1 MIAPI
6 DIASL
11 PGPAQKLVA
20 PDAPPKLQELAARG
34 VAPGL
39 KPAELVSVVVLLS
52 QSDRAA
58 VHDTAVATIKN
69 LPAPVLQGA
78 LATDLEPAVIH
89 ALAQANIE
97 RIEIIEKLV
106 VMPRVAMDT
115 IELLARLGNEAVT
128 EIVATNE
135 TRLLQH
141 PRIIELLYMNRATR
155 MSTADRVV
163 DLARRNGLELTGIP
177 TYREAALALEGE
189 LIFEASDEPTPD
201 DLVYV
206 ETASIAEE
214 LAAEAAAT
222 KGAEPEDTHVV
233 RGEPV
238 IDDEHG
244 AQEVVEVV
252 KEKFVPLHKRIA
264 DMSISQK
271 VRRATLGTKEER
283 LMLVRERNRL
293 VCTAVARSPML
304 QEDEVDLITKNRN
317 ISEDVLRIIGSTGEW
332 LRSYSIKKN
341 LAENPKTPTMM
352 AIRFALG
359 LRESDMRMFV
369 KNRNIPAP
377 IRDAV
382 RKHLQKRK

>member
-6 DIASL
+6 DIALL

-20 PDAPPKLQELAARG
+20 PDTPQKLQELAAKG
-34 VAPGL
+34 IAPGL
-39 KPAELVSVVVLLS
+39 KPAEIVAVVVILT

-58 VHDTAVATIKN
+58 VHDNAVATIKN
-69 LPAPVLQGA
+69 LPTPILQGA
-78 LATDLEPAVIH
+78 LTNDLEPAIVH
-89 ALAQANIE
+89 ALAQAYLDRVE
-97 RIEIIEKLV
+97 VLEKLV
-106 VMPRVAMDT
+106 LMPRVPIDT
-115 IELLARLGNEAVT
+115 IEHLARLGAEEVT

-135 TRLLQH
+135 TRLLEN
-141 PRIIELLYMNRATR
+141 PRLIELLYMNKSTR
-155 MSTADRVV
+155 MSTADRIV
-163 DLARRNGLELTGIP
+163 DLARRNGLELSGIP
-177 TYREAALALEGE
+177 TFREAAQALEGE
-189 LIFEASDEPTPD
+189 LIYEPSPEPTPD

-206 ETASIAEE
+206 EAAAIAEE
-214 LAAEAAAT
+214 ISAEVAAT
-222 KGAEPEDTHVV
+222 KSAEPEDTHVEKSD
-233 RGEPV
+233 GE
-238 IDDEHG
+238 E
-244 AQEVVEVV
+244 EVV

-317 ISEDVLRIIGSTGEW
+317 ISEDVLRIIGTNGEW
-332 LRSYSIKKN
+332 LRSYTIKKN

-359 LRESDMRMFV
+359 LRESDMRMFI
-369 KNRNIPAP
+369 KNRNVAP
-377 IRDAV
+377 QIRDAV
-382 RKHLQKRK
+382 RKHLAKRK

>member
-20 PDAPPKLQELAARG
+20 PDAPPKLQELAAKG

-39 KPAELVSVVVLLS
+39 KPAEIVAVVVILS

-58 VHDTAVATIKN
+58 VHDNAVSTIKN
-69 LPAPVLQGA
+69 LPAPILQGA

-89 ALAQANIE
+89 ALAQAYIDHVE
-97 RIEIIEKLV
+97 VIEKLV

-115 IELLARLGNEAVT
+115 IEHLARLGNEAVT

-135 TRLLQH
+135 TRLLEH
-141 PRIIELLYMNRATR
+141 PRIIELLYMNKDTR
-155 MSTADRVV
+155 MSTADRIV
-163 DLARRNGLELTGIP
+163 DLARRNGLELSGIP
-177 TYREAALALEGE
+177 TFREAAQALEGE
-189 LIFEASDEPTPD
+189 LIYEPSEEPTPD

-206 ETASIAEE
+206 ETAAIAEE
-214 LAAEAAAT
+214 IAAEAAAN
-222 KGAEPEDTHVV
+222 KGTEPEDTHVSK
-233 RGEPV
+233 GEPHV
-238 IDDEHG
+238 DEEKG

-252 KEKFVPLHKRIA
+252 KEKFVPLYKRIA

-283 LMLVRERNRL
+283 LLLVRERNRL

>member
-1 MIAPI
+1 MTSPI

-20 PDAPPKLQELAARG
+20 PDAPPKLQELAAKG
-34 VAPGL
+34 IAPGL
-39 KPAELVSVVVLLS
+39 KPAELLAVVVILT

-58 VHDTAVATIKN
+58 VHDTAVSTIKN
-69 LPAPVLQGA
+69 LPAPILQGA
-78 LATDLEPAVIH
+78 LATDLEPAIIH
-89 ALAQANIE
+89 ALAQAYID
-97 RIEIIEKLV
+97 RVDVIEKLV
-106 VMPRVAMDT
+106 VMPRVSMDS
-115 IELLARLGNEAVT
+115 IEHLARAGTEAIT

-141 PRIIELLYMNRATR
+141 PRIIELLYMNKATR
-155 MSTADRVV
+155 MSTADRIV
-163 DLARRNGLELTGIP
+163 DLARRNGLELSGIP
-177 TYREAALALEGE
+177 TFREAAQALEGE
-189 LIFEASDEPTPD
+189 LIYEPSEEPTPD
-201 DLVYV
+201 DLVYA
-206 ETASIAEE
+206 ETEAIAEE
-214 LAAEAAAT
+214 IAADAAASKT
-222 KGAEPEDTHVV
+222 AEPEDTHVEKV
-233 RGEPV
+233 ESGE
-238 IDDEHG
+238 
-244 AQEVVEVV
+244 EVV

-283 LMLVRERNRL
+283 LLLVRERNRL

-317 ISEDVLRIIGSTGEW
+317 ISEDVLKIIGTSGEW

-341 LAENPKTPTMM
+341 LAENPKTPPQM

-359 LRESDMRMFV
+359 LRESDMRNFI
-369 KNRNIPAP
+369 KNRNVSAP

>member
-6 DIASL
+6 DIAQLS
-11 PGPAQKLVA
+11 GPAQKLVA
-20 PDAPPKLQELAARG
+20 ADAPPKLQELAAKG
-34 VAPGL
+34 IAPGL
-39 KPAELVSVVVLLS
+39 KAAEIIAVVVVLA

-58 VHDTAVATIKN
+58 VHDNAVATIKN

-78 LATDLEPAVIH
+78 LASDLEPAIVH
-89 ALAQANIE
+89 ALAQAYVDRLE
-97 RIEIIEKLV
+97 VIEKLV
-106 VMPRVAMDT
+106 VMPRVPIDT
-115 IELLARLGNEAVT
+115 IEHLARIGSEEVT
-128 EIVATNE
+128 EVVATNE
-135 TRLLQH
+135 VRLLAH
-141 PRIIELLYMNRATR
+141 PRLIELLYMNKSTR
-155 MSTADRVV
+155 MSTADRIV
-163 DLARRNGLELTGIP
+163 DLARRNGLELAGIP
-177 TYREAALALEGE
+177 TFREAAQALEGE
-189 LIFEASDEPTPD
+189 LIYEPSPEPTPD

-206 ETASIAEE
+206 ETAAIAEE
-214 LAAEAAAT
+214 IAAETAAT
-222 KGAEPEDTHVV
+222 KGVEPEDTHVEKKE
-233 RGEPV
+233 GE
-238 IDDEHG
+238 E
-244 AQEVVEVV
+244 EVV
-252 KEKFVPLHKRIA
+252 KEKFVPLYKRIA

-283 LMLVRERNRL
+283 LLLVRERNRL

-359 LRESDMRMFV
+359 LREADMRMFV
-369 KNRNIPAP
+369 KNRNVAAP

>member
-1 MIAPI
+1 MIEPI

-20 PDAPPKLQELAARG
+20 ADAPPKLQELAAKG

-39 KPAELVSVVVLLS
+39 KPAELLSVVVILS

-58 VHDTAVATIKN
+58 VHDNAVATIKN
-69 LPAPVLQGA
+69 LPPPILQGA

-89 ALAQANIE
+89 ALAQANVW
-97 RIEIIEKLV
+97 RAEIIEKLV
-106 VMPRVAMDT
+106 LMPRVSMES
-115 IELLARLGNEAVT
+115 IELLARMGTEEVT
-128 EIVATNE
+128 EIVAINE
-135 TRLLQH
+135 TRLLAH
-141 PRIIELLYMNRATR
+141 PRLIELLYMNRATR
-155 MSTADRVV
+155 MSTADRIV
-163 DLARRNGLELTGIP
+163 DLARRNGLDLTGIP
-177 TYREAALALEGE
+177 TFREAAQALEGE
-189 LIFEASDEPTPD
+189 LIYEASEQPTPD

-214 LAAEAAAT
+214 IAAEAAAN
-222 KGAEPEDTHVV
+222 KGSEAEDTHVI
-233 RGEPV
+233 RGDIPE
-238 IDDEHG
+238 G
-244 AQEVVEVV
+244 AEEVVEVV

-283 LMLVRERNRL
+283 LLLVRERNRL

-317 ISEDVLRIIGSTGEW
+317 ISEDVLRIIGTSGEW

-359 LRESDMRMFV
+359 LRESDMRLFI
-369 KNRNIPAP
+369 KNRNIPPP

>member
-1 MIAPI
+1 MIEPI

-20 PDAPPKLQELAARG
+20 ADAPPKLQELAAKG

-39 KPAELVSVVVLLS
+39 KPAELLAVVVVLS
-52 QSDRAA
+52 QSERAA
-58 VHDTAVATIKN
+58 VHDTAVSTIKN
-69 LPAPVLQGA
+69 LPAPILQGA

-89 ALAQANIE
+89 ALAQACIT
-97 RIEIIEKLV
+97 RIDVIEKLV
-106 VMPRVAMDT
+106 VMPRVAIDT
-115 IELLARLGNEAVT
+115 IELLARVGSEEVT
-128 EIVATNE
+128 ELVATNE
-135 TRLLQH
+135 TRLLAH
-141 PRIIELLYMNRATR
+141 PRLIELLYMNPATR

-163 DLARRNGLELTGIP
+163 NLARLNNLELSGIP
-177 TYREAALALEGE
+177 TFREAAQALEGE
-189 LIFEASDEPTPD
+189 LIYEASEEPTPD

-214 LAAEAAAT
+214 IAAETAAN
-222 KGAEPEDTHVV
+222 KGAEPEDTHVIH
-233 RGEPV
+233 GEIP
-238 IDDEHG
+238 EG
-244 AQEVVEVV
+244 EATKEVVEVV
-252 KEKFVPLHKRIA
+252 KEKFIPLYKRIA

-283 LMLVRERNRL
+283 LLLVRERNRL

-317 ISEDVLRIIGSTGEW
+317 ISEDVLKIIGATGEW

-369 KNRNIPAP
+369 KNRNVPAP

>member
-39 KPAELVSVVVLLS
+39 KPAEVVAVVVILS

-58 VHDTAVATIKN
+58 VHDTAVSTIKN
-69 LPAPVLQGA
+69 LPAPILQGA

-89 ALAQANIE
+89 ALAQAYINHVDVID
-97 RIEIIEKLV
+97 KLV

-115 IELLARLGNEAVT
+115 IEHLARLGNEAIT

-135 TRLLQH
+135 TRLLEH
-141 PRIIELLYMNRATR
+141 PRIIELLYMNKATR
-155 MSTADRVV
+155 MSTADRIV

-177 TYREAALALEGE
+177 TFREAAQALEGE
-189 LIFEASDEPTPD
+189 LIFEPSEEPTPD

-206 ETASIAEE
+206 ETAAIAEE
-214 LAAEAAAT
+214 IAADTAAN
-222 KGAEPEDTHVV
+222 KGAEPEDTHVIKS
-233 RGEPV
+233 EPQV
-238 IDDEHG
+238 DDEKG

-252 KEKFVPLHKRIA
+252 KEKFVPLYKRIA

-283 LMLVRERNRL
+283 LLLVRERNRL

-352 AIRFALG
+352 AIRFALA

>member
-1 MIAPI
+1 MIVPV

-20 PDAPPKLQELAARG
+20 KDAPPKLQELAAKG
-34 VAPGL
+34 IAPGL
-39 KPAELVSVVVLLS
+39 KPAELLAVVVILT

-58 VHDTAVATIKN
+58 VHDTAVSTIRN
-69 LPAPVLQGA
+69 LPPPLLQGA
-78 LATDLEPAVIH
+78 LATDLEPAIVD
-89 ALAQANIE
+89 ALAQAYIE
-97 RIEIIEKLV
+97 RTDIIDKLV
-106 VMPRVAMDT
+106 VMPRVSMDT
-115 IELLARLGNEAVT
+115 IEHLARSGNEAVT

-155 MSTADRVV
+155 MSTADRIV
-163 DLARRNGLELTGIP
+163 DLARRSGLELGGIP
-177 TYREAALALEGE
+177 TFREAAQALEGE
-189 LIFEASDEPTPD
+189 LIFEPSEEPTPD

-206 ETASIAEE
+206 EAASIAEE
-214 LAAEAAAT
+214 IAAETAASKT
-222 KGAEPEDTHVV
+222 AEPEDTHVEEAET
-233 RGEPV
+233 GK
-238 IDDEHG
+238 
-244 AQEVVEVV
+244 EVV
-252 KEKFVPLHKRIA
+252 KEKFVPLHKRIG

-283 LMLVRERNRL
+283 LLLVRERNRL

-317 ISEDVLRIIGSTGEW
+317 ISEDVLKIIGVSGEW
-332 LRSYSIKKN
+332 LRSYQIKKN
-341 LAENPKTPTMM
+341 LAENPKTPPQM

-359 LRESDMRMFV
+359 LRESDMRNFI
-369 KNRNIPAP
+369 KNRNVSPS

-382 RKHLQKRK
+382 RKHLQKRKS

>member
-6 DIASL
+6 DIAIL

-20 PDAPPKLQELAARG
+20 VDAPPKVQELAAKG
-34 VAPGL
+34 IAPGL
-39 KPAELVSVVVLLS
+39 KPVDTVAVVVYLMR
-52 QSDRAA
+52 SDRAV
-58 VHDTAVATIKN
+58 VHDNAVATIKN
-69 LPAPVLQGA
+69 LPPLILQGA
-78 LATDLEPAVIH
+78 LDSPDLDPAIID
-89 ALAQANIE
+89 ALAQAYIA
-97 RIEIIEKLV
+97 RLDVIEKLV
-106 VMPRVAMDT
+106 VKPGVALDT
-115 IELLARLGNEAVT
+115 IEHLARSGSEEIT
-128 EIVATNE
+128 ELVATNE
-135 TRLLQH
+135 VRLLEH
-141 PRIIELLYMNRATR
+141 PRLIELLYMNKSTR
-155 MSTADRVV
+155 MSTADRIV

-177 TYREAALALEGE
+177 TFREAAQALEGE
-189 LIFEASDEPTPD
+189 LIYEPSPEPTPD

-206 ETASIAEE
+206 ETATIAEE
-214 LAAEAAAT
+214 IAAETAAT
-222 KGAEPEDTHVV
+222 KGAEPEDTHVEKSE
-233 RGEPV
+233 G
-238 IDDEHG
+238 
-244 AQEVVEVV
+244 QEEVV

-317 ISEDVLRIIGSTGEW
+317 ISEDVLRIIGATGEW

>member
-1 MIAPI
+1 MIEPI

-20 PDAPPKLQELAARG
+20 ADAPPKLQELAAKG

-39 KPAELVSVVVLLS
+39 KPAELLAVVVILS

-58 VHDTAVATIKN
+58 VHDNAVATIKN
-69 LPAPVLQGA
+69 LPAPILQGA
-78 LATDLEPAVIH
+78 LATDLEAAVIH
-89 ALAQANIE
+89 ALAQAYVW
-97 RIEIIEKLV
+97 RAEIIEKLV
-106 VMPRVAMDT
+106 LMPRVAMET
-115 IELLARLGNEAVT
+115 IELLARVGPEDVT
-128 EIVATNE
+128 ELVATNE

-141 PRIIELLYMNRATR
+141 PRLIELLYMNTHTR
-155 MSTADRVV
+155 MSTADRIVN
-163 DLARRNGLELTGIP
+163 LARLNNLDLTGIP
-177 TYREAALALEGE
+177 TFREAAQALEGE
-189 LIFEASDEPTPD
+189 LIYEPSDEPTPD

-214 LAAEAAAT
+214 IAAEAAAN

-233 RGEPV
+233 RGDIPEGS
-238 IDDEHG
+238 D
-244 AQEVVEVV
+244 EVVEVV

-283 LMLVRERNRL
+283 LLLVRERNRL

-317 ISEDVLRIIGSTGEW
+317 ISEDVLRIIGTSGEW

-359 LRESDMRMFV
+359 LRESDMRLFI
-369 KNRNIPAP
+369 KNRNIPPP

>member
-1 MIAPI
+1 MIEPI

-20 PDAPPKLQELAARG
+20 ADAPPKLQELAAKG

-39 KPAELVSVVVLLS
+39 KPSELLAVVVILS

-58 VHDTAVATIKN
+58 VHDNAVATIKN
-69 LPAPVLQGA
+69 LPPPILQGA
-78 LATDLEPAVIH
+78 LATDLDPAVIH
-89 ALAQANIE
+89 ALAQAYVWRPE
-97 RIEIIEKLV
+97 VIEKLV
-106 VMPRVAMDT
+106 LMQRVAMDT
-115 IELLARLGNEAVT
+115 IELLARVGPEEVT

-135 TRLLQH
+135 TRLLAN
-141 PRIIELLYMNRATR
+141 PRLIELLYMNKATR
-155 MSTADRVV
+155 MSTADRIV
-163 DLARRNGLELTGIP
+163 DLARRNGLELAGIP
-177 TYREAALALEGE
+177 SFREAAQALEGE
-189 LIFEASDEPTPD
+189 LIYEPSPEPTPD

-214 LAAEAAAT
+214 IAAETAAN
-222 KGAEPEDTHVV
+222 KGAEPEDTHVIV
-233 RGEPV
+233 NEIP
-238 IDDEHG
+238 EG

-252 KEKFVPLHKRIA
+252 KEKFLPLHKRIA

-283 LMLVRERNRL
+283 LLLVRERNRL

-317 ISEDVLRIIGSTGEW
+317 ISEDVLKIIGSTGEW

-341 LAENPKTPTMM
+341 LAENPKTPPSM
-352 AIRFALG
+352 AMRFALG

-369 KNRNIPAP
+369 KNRNVPAP
-377 IRDAV
+377 VRDAV

>member
-11 PGPAQKLVA
+11 SGPAQKLVA
-20 PDAPPKLQELAARG
+20 ADAPPKLQELAARG

-39 KPAELVSVVVLLS
+39 KPAEIVAVVVVLSL
-52 QSDRAA
+52 SDRAA
-58 VHDTAVATIKN
+58 VHDNAVSTIKS
-69 LPAPVLQGA
+69 LPAPILQGA
-78 LATDLEPAVIH
+78 LSNDLEPAVIH
-89 ALAQANIE
+89 ALAQAYVD
-97 RIEIIEKLV
+97 RVDVIEKLV

-115 IELLARLGNEAVT
+115 IEHLARTGIEEIT

-135 TRLLQH
+135 TRLLEH

-155 MSTADRVV
+155 MSTADRIV
-163 DLARRNGLELTGIP
+163 DLARRNGLELNGIP
-177 TYREAALALEGE
+177 TFREAAQALEGE
-189 LIFEASDEPTPD
+189 LIFEPSAEPTPD

-206 ETASIAEE
+206 EAAAIAEE
-214 LAAEAAAT
+214 ISAEVAAT
-222 KGAEPEDTHVV
+222 KSAEPEDTHVPKAE
-233 RGEPV
+233 GE
-238 IDDEHG
+238 E
-244 AQEVVEVV
+244 EVV
-252 KEKFVPLHKRIA
+252 KAKFVPLHKRIA

-283 LMLVRERNRL
+283 LLLVRERNRL

-317 ISEDVLRIIGSTGEW
+317 ISEDVLKIIGSSGEW

-341 LAENPKTPTMM
+341 LAENPKTPPMM
-352 AIRFALG
+352 AMRFALG
-359 LRESDMRMFV
+359 LRESDMRMFI
-369 KNRNIPAP
+369 KNKNIPAP

>member
-6 DIASL
+6 DIAIL

-20 PDAPPKLQELAARG
+20 ADAPPKVQELAAKG
-34 VAPGL
+34 IAPGL
-39 KPAELVSVVVLLS
+39 KPADTVAVVVYLMR
-52 QSDRAA
+52 SDRAV
-58 VHDTAVATIKN
+58 VHDNAVATIKN
-69 LPAPVLQGA
+69 LPALILQGA
-78 LATDLEPAVIH
+78 LDSPDLDPAIID
-89 ALAQANIE
+89 ALAQAYIA
-97 RIEIIEKLV
+97 RIDVIEKLV
-106 VMPRVAMDT
+106 VKPSVALDT
-115 IELLARLGNEAVT
+115 IEHLARIGSEEIT
-128 EIVATNE
+128 ELVATNE
-135 TRLLQH
+135 VRLLEH
-141 PRIIELLYMNRATR
+141 PRLIELLYMNKATR
-155 MSTADRVV
+155 MSTADRIVA
-163 DLARRNGLELTGIP
+163 LAQLNKLELSGIP
-177 TYREAALALEGE
+177 TFREAVQAIEGE
-189 LIFEASDEPTPD
+189 LIYEPSPEPTPD

-206 ETASIAEE
+206 ETATIAEE
-214 LAAEAAAT
+214 IAAETAAT
-222 KGAEPEDTHVV
+222 KGAEPEDTHVEKAE
-233 RGEPV
+233 GE
-238 IDDEHG
+238 E
-244 AQEVVEVV
+244 EVV
-252 KEKFVPLHKRIA
+252 KEKFVPLYKRIA

-283 LMLVRERNRL
+283 LLLVRERNRL

-352 AIRFALG
+352 AIRFALS

-369 KNRNIPAP
+369 KNRNIPPP

>member
-6 DIASL
+6 DIAIL

-20 PDAPPKLQELAARG
+20 VDAPPKVQELAAKG
-34 VAPGL
+34 IAPGL
-39 KPAELVSVVVLLS
+39 KPVDTVAVVVYLMR
-52 QSDRAA
+52 SDRAV
-58 VHDTAVATIKN
+58 VHDNAVATIKN
-69 LPAPVLQGA
+69 LPPLILQGA
-78 LATDLEPAVIH
+78 LDSPDLDPAIID
-89 ALAQANIE
+89 ALAQAYIS
-97 RIEIIEKLV
+97 RLDVIEKLV
-106 VMPRVAMDT
+106 VKPGVALDT
-115 IELLARLGNEAVT
+115 IEHLARSGSEEIT

-135 TRLLQH
+135 VRLMEH
-141 PRIIELLYMNRATR
+141 PRLIELLYMNKSTR
-155 MSTADRVV
+155 MSTADRIV

-177 TYREAALALEGE
+177 TFREAAQALEGE
-189 LIFEASDEPTPD
+189 LIFEPSPEPTPD

-206 ETASIAEE
+206 ETATIAEE
-214 LAAEAAAT
+214 IAAETAAT
-222 KGAEPEDTHVV
+222 KGAEPEDTHVEKSE
-233 RGEPV
+233 GE
-238 IDDEHG
+238 E
-244 AQEVVEVV
+244 EVV
-252 KEKFVPLHKRIA
+252 KEKFVPLYKRIA

-283 LMLVRERNRL
+283 LLLVRERNRL

-369 KNRNIPAP
+369 KNRNISPP

>member
-1 MIAPI
+1 MTSPI

-20 PDAPPKLQELAARG
+20 PDAPPKLQELAAKG
-34 VAPGL
+34 IAPGL
-39 KPAELVSVVVLLS
+39 KPAELLAVVVILT

-58 VHDTAVATIKN
+58 VHDTAVSTIKN
-69 LPAPVLQGA
+69 LPAPILQGA
-78 LATDLEPAVIH
+78 LATDLEPAIIH
-89 ALAQANIE
+89 ALAQAYID
-97 RIEIIEKLV
+97 RVDVIEKLV
-106 VMPRVAMDT
+106 VMPRVSMDS
-115 IELLARLGNEAVT
+115 IEHLARAGTEAIT

-155 MSTADRVV
+155 MSTADRIV
-163 DLARRNGLELTGIP
+163 DLARRNGLDLSGIP
-177 TYREAALALEGE
+177 TFREAAQALEGE
-189 LIFEASDEPTPD
+189 LIYEPSEEPTPD
-201 DLVYV
+201 DLVYA
-206 ETASIAEE
+206 ETEAIAEE
-214 LAAEAAAT
+214 IAADAAASKT
-222 KGAEPEDTHVV
+222 AEPEDTHVEKV
-233 RGEPV
+233 ESGE
-238 IDDEHG
+238 
-244 AQEVVEVV
+244 EVV

-283 LMLVRERNRL
+283 LLLVRERNRL

-317 ISEDVLRIIGSTGEW
+317 ISEDVLKIIGTSGEW

-341 LAENPKTPTMM
+341 LAENPKTPPQM

-359 LRESDMRMFV
+359 LRESDMRNFI
-369 KNRNIPAP
+369 KNRNVSAP